1 MASLILTRAPNQDD
15 TVLAPRSTP
24 GPGQYNPRYAKRD
37 KTVTRGQALTPT
49 LALTLLLTP
58 TRTPALALTPTP
70 PLALT
75 PTPTLALTLTP
86 TLTPTL
92 TLALHP
98 SPNPNQV
105 TVAKLLGK
113 PREPWPDENPPPG
126 PGAYVIPTLTQDP
139 TTVPAAASAPCF
151 S

>member
-58 TRTPALALTPTP
+58 TRTPT
-70 PLALT
+70 LALT
-75 PTPTLALTLTP
+75 PTPTLALTLTL

-92 TLALHP
+92 ALTLTLTLTPALTP
-98 SPNPNQV
+98 ALTLTRS
-105 TVAKLLGK
+105 
-113 PREPWPDENPPPG
+113 PWPSCWGSRASLGPTTTHPPG
-126 PGAYVIPTLTQDP
+126 RAHT
-139 TTVPAAASAPCF
+139 
-151 S
+151 